1 MRIAGLVEAFNFE
14 TSIASD
20 LCGNAQTGLSI
31 FNCAKRLCILFFAPD
46 RRAAD
51 FWIRSMA

>member
-31 FNCAKRLCILFFAPD
+31 FDRAKRLCILLFLH
-46 RRAAD
+46 RIAARQI
-51 FWIRSMA
+51 FGYAR